1 MFSES
6 DWTLRPKW
14 EIIHS
19 RHVTTVKA
27 NTSLARMQD
36 SLFSSVNALCF
47 WDGSDVMCAFT
58 GRARA
63 FKRYCAT
70 AHGQPDCADRPW
82 RWQVSCLDV
91 SHQNASWVVN
101 VSAFWTQACTFDCQR
116 TRYVTYRAMLVLNQK
131 CFMPI
136 QALGMLQFYCFWCI
150 CTNKYINSIRSSSTA
165 LGQASVS
172 GSLSQYWDLWP
183 FWGVGLF
190 QTQSHGRDSSSRP
203 ITTQT
208 QINMHTPT
216 HIPH

>member
-27 NTSLARMQD
+27 NASLARMQD

-70 AHGQPDCADRPW
+70 AHGQPGCADRPW

-101 VSAFWTQACTFDCQR
+101 ISAFWTQACTFDCQR
-116 TRYVTYRAMLVLNQK
+116 TRYVTYRAMLMLNQK
-131 CFMPI
+131 MFHAHPS
-136 QALGMLQFYCFWCI
+136 LGNATILLFLMHLHKQVYKQHSKQHYSLGPSLRVRLI
-150 CTNKYINSIRSSSTA
+150 IAILRSVAFLRGWIISDTKPRQ
-165 LGQASVS
+165 GQ
-172 GSLSQYWDLWP
+172 
-183 FWGVGLF
+183 
-190 QTQSHGRDSSSRP
+190 
-203 ITTQT
+203 
-208 QINMHTPT
+208 
-216 HIPH
+216 